1 MDALTYFWILLKAS
15 FFSTTGLGNVPILHD
30 DLLARGWATDK
41 QFAEALAVGQIS
53 PGPSGLW
60 VISLGYLMG
69 GLRGSGLALLAIC
82 VPPLLA
88 LLVEQFHRRVGD
100 HPLVRGF
107 VWGLS
112 LAVVSIFPVVMVNLL
127 RSIGVDRISLLI
139 VLVSLGL
146 GLTRRVPLIVLLVL
160 AALVGMVLY

>member
-1 MDALTYFWILLKAS
+1 MDALSYFWILLKAS

-41 QFAEALAVGQIS
+41 QFAEALVVGQIS
-53 PGPSGLW
+53 PGPGGLW

-82 VPPLLA
+82 LPPVLV
-88 LLVEQFHRRVGD
+88 LLVEQLHRRVGD

-112 LAVVSIFPVVMVNLL
+112 LAVVSILPIVMINLL
-127 RSIGVDRISLLI
+127 HSTGVDRINLLI
-139 VLVSLGL
+139 MLVSLGL
-146 GLTRRVPLIVLLVL
+146 GLTGRVPLIMLLAL
-160 AALVGMVLY
+160 AALVSMGLY

>member
-82 VPPLLA
+82 VPPLLT
-88 LLVEQFHRRVGD
+88 LLVEQLHRRVGD

-112 LAVVSIFPVVMVNLL
+112 LAVVSIFVVVMVNLF
-127 RSIGVDRISLLI
+127 RSTGVDRISLLI

-146 GLTRRVPLIVLLVL
+146 GLTGRVPLIVLLVL